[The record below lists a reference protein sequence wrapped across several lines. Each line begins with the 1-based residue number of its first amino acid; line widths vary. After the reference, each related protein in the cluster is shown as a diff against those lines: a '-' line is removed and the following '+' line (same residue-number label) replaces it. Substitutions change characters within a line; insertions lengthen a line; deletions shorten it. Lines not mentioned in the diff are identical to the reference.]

1 VDTGVIKWVNADLV
15 THICPRVGTSY
26 QMKRSDS
33 ENAVI
38 FIGMRHLNTTDI
50 TASYGV
56 LRVRAAVAIAALMAV
71 LVFVGG
77 ANAHHNGETEVPQ
90 KTEIEA

>member
-1 VDTGVIKWVNADLV
+1 MT
-15 THICPRVGTSY
+15 
-26 QMKRSDS
+26 RSGS
-33 ENAVI
+33 ENAVS
-38 FIGMRHLNTTDI
+38 FTGMKHLNTADFS
-50 TASYGV
+50 ASYGV

-77 ANAHHNGETEVPQ
+77 ANAHHNGDTEVPQ

>member
-1 VDTGVIKWVNADLV
+1 MTRPG
-15 THICPRVGTSY
+15 
-26 QMKRSDS
+26 S
-33 ENAVI
+33 ENAVS
-38 FIGMRHLNTTDI
+38 FTGMKHLNTADI

-56 LRVRAAVAIAALMAV
+56 LRVRAAVAIAAIMAV

-77 ANAHHNGETEVPQ
+77 ADAYHNGETEVPQ

>member
-1 VDTGVIKWVNADLV
+1 MT
-15 THICPRVGTSY
+15 
-26 QMKRSDS
+26 RSGS
-33 ENAVI
+33 ENAVN
-38 FIGMRHLNTTDI
+38 FIIMKHLNTADFS
-50 TASYGV
+50 ASYGV
-56 LRVRAAVAIAALMAV
+56 LRVRVALAIAAIMAL

>member
-1 VDTGVIKWVNADLV
+1 MT
-15 THICPRVGTSY
+15 
-26 QMKRSDS
+26 RSDS
-33 ENAVI
+33 QNAVS
-38 FIGMRHLNTTDI
+38 FTGMKHLNSADL

-56 LRVRAAVAIAALMAV
+56 LRVRAAVVIAAIMAV

>member
-1 VDTGVIKWVNADLV
+1 MT
-15 THICPRVGTSY
+15 
-26 QMKRSDS
+26 RSGS
-33 ENAVI
+33 ENAVS
-38 FIGMRHLNTTDI
+38 FTYMKHLNTADI

-56 LRVRAAVAIAALMAV
+56 LRVRAAVVIAVIMTV

-77 ANAHHNGETEVPQ
+77 ANAHHNGETRVPQ

>member
-1 VDTGVIKWVNADLV
+1 MT
-15 THICPRVGTSY
+15 
-26 QMKRSDS
+26 RSDS
-33 ENAVI
+33 ENAVR
-38 FIGMRHLNTTDI
+38 FTSMKHLNTADI

-56 LRVRAAVAIAALMAV
+56 LRVRAAVAIAAIMAV

-90 KTEIEA
+90 KTEVEA

>member
-1 VDTGVIKWVNADLV
+1 M
-15 THICPRVGTSY
+15 S
-26 QMKRSDS
+26 RSGS
-33 ENAVI
+33 ENAI
-38 FIGMRHLNTTDI
+38 SFIGMKHLNTADI

-77 ANAHHNGETEVPQ
+77 ANAHHNSETEVPQ

>member
-1 VDTGVIKWVNADLV
+1 MIRLLV
-15 THICPRVGTSY
+15 
-26 QMKRSDS
+26 Q
-33 ENAVI
+33 NAVS
-38 FIGMRHLNTTDI
+38 FSGMKHLNTVDI
-50 TASYGV
+50 SASYGI
-56 LRVRAAVAIAALMAV
+56 LRVRAAVVIAAIMAV

>member
-1 VDTGVIKWVNADLV
+1 MT
-15 THICPRVGTSY
+15 
-26 QMKRSDS
+26 RSDS
-33 ENAVI
+33 ENAVS
-38 FIGMRHLNTTDI
+38 FIGMKLLNTADI

-77 ANAHHNGETEVPQ
+77 ANAHYNGETEVPQ
-90 KTEIEA
+90 MTEIEA

>member
-1 VDTGVIKWVNADLV
+1 MT
-15 THICPRVGTSY
+15 
-26 QMKRSDS
+26 RSDS
-33 ENAVI
+33 ENAVS
-38 FIGMRHLNTTDI
+38 FTGMKHLDSADFSST
-50 TASYGV
+50 YGV

-77 ANAHHNGETEVPQ
+77 ANAHHNGEIEVPQ

>member
-1 VDTGVIKWVNADLV
+1 MT
-15 THICPRVGTSY
+15 
-26 QMKRSDS
+26 RSGS
-33 ENAVI
+33 ENAVNI
-38 FIGMRHLNTTDI
+38 IQMKHLNTADI
-50 TASYGV
+50 SSTYGV

-77 ANAHHNGETEVPQ
+77 ANAHHNSETEVPQ